1 LRVGFQE
8 GLLSCVFNRS
18 GLPKEFAGNPEYS
31 RAVSAKDLLKR
42 PLVPFARQ
50 AYQFQV
56 RSLFDL
62 DCQSRS
68 PSEVKN
74 GRPFNGRACLP
85 C

>member
-1 LRVGFQE
+1 LRVSFQE
-8 GLLSCVFNRS
+8 GLLSCVFDRG
-18 GLPKEFAGNPEYS
+18 GLTKEFAGNPEYS
-31 RAVSAKDLLKR
+31 RAVSAQDLLER
-42 PLVPFARQ
+42 ALVPVTRQ

-85 C
+85 G